1 MPLYPDD
8 PFRQL
13 EKAMEGLDRFFS
25 ELPFHS
31 TWTDNPFN
39 DIVLQE
45 TANEILATCHIPNLE
60 KKADVTVKVE
70 GDILSINGYLTQE
83 NKIEGEGIYQRES
96 YSHSFLRTVPLPSP
110 VSGWNAKVDYKN
122 GVLEVRMPKV
132 ILG

>member
-13 EKAMEGLDRFFS
+13 EKVRESLDRFLS
-25 ELPFHS
+25 QLPFNFN
-31 TWTDNPFN
+31 WIEEPFN

-45 TANEILATCHIPNLE
+45 TANEIIATCPIPNLE
-60 KKADVTVKVE
+60 RKADVTIKVE
-70 GDILSINGYLTQE
+70 GDILSISGYLKQE
-83 NKIEGEGIYQRES
+83 NETETEGMYQRAH
-96 YSHSFLRTVPLPSP
+96 YSHSFLRTVPLPGP
-110 VSGWNAKVDYKN
+110 VYGKHAKIDYQN

>member
-13 EKAMEGLDRFFS
+13 EKVRESLDRFFS
-25 ELPFHS
+25 ELPFNFN
-31 TWTDNPFN
+31 WIDEPFN

-45 TANEILATCHIPNLE
+45 TANEIIAICHIPNLE
-60 KKADVTVKVE
+60 NKADVNIKVD
-70 GDILSINGYLTQE
+70 GDILSINGYLKQE
-83 NKIEGEGIYQRES
+83 NKIEEESIYQRE
-96 YSHSFLRTVPLPSP
+96 YYTHSFLRTVPLPSP
-110 VSGWNAKVDYKN
+110 VSGRNAKVDYKN